1 MQEIMGLFEKYT
13 KTLREVKALKRH
25 CDVLL
30 ACLKSYTKQVSHQ
43 REKMDEYA
51 LSDEYDVQSDE
62 AVALVNEYAKLVK
75 LEDEART
82 QYENQIQLLV
92 AAIEN
97 RGTYADSLAEYAIR
111 RV

>member
-1 MQEIMGLFEKYT
+1 MHEIMALFEKYT
-13 KTLREVKALKRH
+13 GTLRDVKKLKRH

-30 ACLKSYTKQVSHQ
+30 ACLKSYTRQVSYL

-51 LSDEYDVQSDE
+51 LSDVYDVQSDE

-75 LEDEART
+75 LEDAARNE
-82 QYENQIQLLV
+82 YEKQIQLLIT
-92 AAIEN
+92 AIDD
-97 RGTYADSLAEYAIR
+97 RGTYADKLAEYAIH